1 MLGAG
6 AFPSLSGPF
15 GATNRQVSYWA
26 RGLKYPLRRVPFSRP
41 PYFNSE
47 QCLLFMQTEIG
58 TSVAAPAQRHPHRW
72 LSFLAHAD
80 NSIFSTVIKTRL
92 VLPDQL
98 S

>member
-26 RGLKYPLRRVPFSRP
+26 RGLKYPLGRVPFSRP

-47 QCLLFMQTEIG
+47 QCLLFIQTENG
-58 TSVAAPAQRHPHRW
+58 ASVAAPAQRRPTDCH
-72 LSFLAHAD
+72 SFWPMLITQYFQP
-80 NSIFSTVIKTRL
+80 S
-92 VLPDQL
+92 
-98 S
+98 